1 MKKRRIKTKI
11 LYIILILQVLLLLLT
26 GSKIDT
32 FNSLFIIYYIQL
44 YFIYKTYKEIERR
57 I

>member
-11 LYIILILQVLLLLLT
+11 LYIILILQIILLLIT
-26 GSKIDT
+26 GSNIQT
-32 FNSLFIIYYIQL
+32 FNGLFIIYYIQL
-44 YFIYKTYKEIERR
+44 YLIYKVYKEIEGR

>member
-11 LYIILILQVLLLLLT
+11 LYIILILQVILLLIT
-26 GSKIDT
+26 GSNIKT

-44 YFIYKTYKEIERR
+44 YLIYKVYKKIEGR